1 MIHRRMGH
9 RRMGHR
15 PGIRR
20 AVVVGSGPNGL
31 AGAIRLAQAGLQVTV
46 FEAAPVIGGGTR
58 SSQHTL
64 PGVVHDDCAAF
75 HPTAQASPFLTGL
88 PLDRF
93 GLQWLWPEIDLAH
106 PLDDGSAGLMWRD
119 ISQTAAHLGRDERAW
134 LRSFGPITDRLPDL
148 IPEVLG
154 PILRIPHHPVT
165 LARFGVQAVLPATRF
180 ARRFTT
186 PQAQALFA
194 GVAAHALTSLRA
206 PLSSAVGVML
216 IATGHAHGWPVAK
229 GGSAAIATAM
239 AGYLES
245 LGGQIVTGTPITS
258 LGDLAHLSP
267 EIVLLDT
274 APRAAL
280 EITDGQMPPRIAR
293 SYARYRHGPGA
304 HKVDF
309 AVEGPVPWTNPD
321 CHRAG
326 TLHLGGPLREIVA
339 AESAIGRGQMPERP
353 FVLVGQQYLADPSR
367 SVNGINPI
375 WAYAHV
381 PHAHPTDPTSPDVT
395 EAVIAQI
402 ERFAPGFRSQIRGI
416 FHRDS
421 AALEA
426 YNPNYVGGDIATGA
440 ADLRQVVMRPRV
452 AIDPYRTGV
461 PGVYLCSAATPPGA
475 GVHGMCGFHAAERA
489 LQWVR

>member
-1 MIHRRMGH
+1 M
-9 RRMGHR
+9 
-15 PGIRR
+15 RR

-31 AGAIRLAQAGLQVTV
+31 AGAIRLAEAGFQVTLI
-46 FEAAPVIGGGTR
+46 EGASRIGGGTR
-58 SSQHTL
+58 SSENTL
-64 PGVVHDDCAAF
+64 PGVIHDDCAAF
-75 HPTAQASPFLTGL
+75 HPTAQASPFLSRL
-88 PLDRF
+88 PLSEF
-93 GLQWLWPEIDLAH
+93 GLTWLWPEIDLAH
-106 PLDDGSAGLMWRD
+106 PLDDGTAGLMWRD
-119 ISQTAAHLGRDERAW
+119 ISRTAAQLGVDEDTW
-134 LRSFGPITDRLPDL
+134 IRSFRPTTDHLTEL
-148 IPEVLG
+148 IPDILG
-154 PILRIPHHPVT
+154 PILRVPRHPVR
-165 LARFGVQAVLPATRF
+165 LAAFGLRAALPATWF
-180 ARRFTT
+180 ARRFRT
-186 PQAQALFA
+186 PQARALFA

-229 GGSAAIATAM
+229 GGSAAIADAM
-239 AGYLES
+239 ADYLKS
-245 LGGQIVTGTPITS
+245 LGGEILTGTTITS
-258 LGDLAHLSP
+258 LRDLDHLSP

-274 APRAAL
+274 APQAAL
-280 EITDGQMPPRIAR
+280 QITDGQMPRRIA
-293 SYARYRHGPGA
+293 SAYGRYRHGPGA

-309 AVEGPVPWTNPD
+309 AIEGPIAWTNPD
-321 CHRAG
+321 CGRAG
-326 TLHLGGPLREIVA
+326 TLHLGGSIEEIVA
-339 AESAIGRGQMPERP
+339 AESAIGRGEMPERP

-367 SVNGINPI
+367 SAGNIHPI

-381 PHAHPTDPTSPDVT
+381 PHGYRSSGDDAPTDAGIDAVT
-395 EAVIAQI
+395 DAVITQI

-452 AIDPYRTGV
+452 AFNPYRTGV

-489 LQWVR
+489 LQWAR